1 METMNEPCPFCVL
14 PAGRIVMAND
24 LSVAIRD
31 GFPVSPGHTLILPR
45 RHVGSFFAVTEAE
58 RNAMLALL
66 DAAKAGLDAE
76 FRPDGYNAGINDGPA
91 AGQTVPHLHM
101 HLIPR
106 YAGDQQ
112 DPRGGIRWLFP
123 EKARYWP

>member
-1 METMNEPCPFCVL
+1 MNEPCPFCAL
-14 PAGRIVMAND
+14 PSGRIVMVND
-24 LSVAIRD
+24 LAVAIRD
-31 GFPVSPGHTLILPR
+31 GFPVSPGHTLILPK
-45 RHVGSFFAVTEAE
+45 RHIGSFFKVTEAE
-58 RNAMLALL
+58 RSAMMALL
-66 DAAKAGLDAE
+66 DAAKAGLDNE
-76 FRPDGYNAGINDGPA
+76 FRPDGYNVGINDGPA

-112 DPRGGIRWLFP
+112 DPRGGIRWIFP

>member
-1 METMNEPCPFCVL
+1 MNEPCPFCAL
-14 PAGRIVMAND
+14 PAGRIVMANG
-24 LSVAIRD
+24 LAVAIRD
-31 GFPVSPGHTLILPR
+31 GFPVSPRHTLILPR
-45 RHVGSFFAVTEAE
+45 RHVGSFFAVTEEE

-66 DAAKAGLDAE
+66 DATKAGLDAE
-76 FRPDGYNAGINDGPA
+76 FRPDGYNLGINDGPA

>member
-1 METMNEPCPFCVL
+1 MSEPCPFCML

-24 LSVAIRD
+24 LAVAIRD
-31 GFPVSPGHTLILPR
+31 GFPVSRGHTLILPR
-45 RHVGSFFAVTEAE
+45 RHVVSFFAVTETE
-58 RNAMLALL
+58 RNAMMALL
-66 DAAKAGLDAE
+66 DATKAGLDAE
-76 FRPDGYNAGINDGPA
+76 FRPDGYNLGINDGQA

-106 YAGDQQ
+106 YAGDTA
-112 DPRGGIRWLFP
+112 DPRGGIRWIFP